1 MHQRKSF
8 VTFLLIIS
16 FLLSSDL
23 FSQNNS
29 TYNFLTLNVDARSSA
44 LAGSVEAIVNDVNS
58 IYYNPAG
65 LSTLEN
71 TQASVG
77 FFKYLLDINSG
88 SAAYSQQYKDIG
100 YFGIGIRYINY
111 GNFEKYD
118 ETYTNTGT
126 FGAND
131 IAVSF
136 CYANK
141 YIDRLHYGVNAKFIY
156 SSYDEYSS
164 TAIAADLGLMY
175 QIPEHMLNI
184 GISLLNIGT
193 QLDPYIN
200 TREELPLDLR
210 IGFNKKLEYLPLTF
224 SAALHNLAADEDK
237 FFDRFKNVTVGGEFE
252 LNEYVKLR
260 IGYNNQ
266 HRQDLKTGST
276 IGIGGFSAGL
286 GVKLK
291 DMYLIDYSFN
301 SLGKIG
307 TTHRINVGFNLK

>member
-1 MHQRKSF
+1 MHQRKFF
-8 VTFLLIIS
+8 VTFLLIVS
-16 FLLSSDL
+16 FLLSSNL
-23 FSQNNS
+23 SSQNKS

-44 LAGSVEAIVNDVNS
+44 LSGSVEAIVNDVNS

-71 TQASVG
+71 PQGSVG

-88 SAAYSQQYKDIG
+88 SAAYSQKYKDIG

-111 GNFEKYD
+111 GSFEKYD

-126 FGAND
+126 FNAND
-131 IAVSF
+131 IAISIG
-136 CYANK
+136 YANK
-141 YIDRLHYGVNAKFIY
+141 YIERLHYGVNAKFIY

-175 QIPEHMLNI
+175 QIPEYMLNI

-193 QLDPYIN
+193 QLDPYVN

-252 LNEYVKLR
+252 LNEYVNLR

-276 IGIGGFSAGL
+276 IGIGGFSAGF
-286 GVKLK
+286 GVRLK
-291 DMYLIDYSFN
+291 NMYLIDYSFN
-301 SLGKIG
+301 SFGKIG